1 MRFLLSTTL
10 SPGIDRLTCGQGM
23 KGVLSLVISVVA
35 VALALAAPAWAEEP
49 TRDQYRE
56 QVEPIC
62 QANTEANKRILK
74 NAKERAKSR
83 VPAKMKEAGAQFIH
97 ASAVFGKTVEKLAGV
112 PRPAADDERLL
123 KWFKQLGIVQTD
135 LRKLGKAL
143 KATEEIKAAHEQ
155 IRVERASNAANNFSF
170 VFEFHYCH
178 LTASRFF

>member
-1 MRFLLSTTL
+1 
-10 SPGIDRLTCGQGM
+10 M
-23 KGVLSLVISVVA
+23 KGVLTLAVSISSA
-35 VALALAAPAWAEEP
+35 MLLLASPAWAEEP

-56 QVEPIC
+56 GVEPIC

-74 NAKERAKSR
+74 NAKERARSR

-97 ASAVFGKTVEKLAGV
+97 ASAVFGKTVEKLSGV
-112 PRPAADDERLL
+112 SRPPADDTRLL
-123 KWFKQLGIVQTD
+123 KWFKQLGIVQTN

-143 KATEEIKAAHEQ
+143 KADEEIKAAHEQ
-155 IRVERASNAANNFSF
+155 IRIERASNAANNVSF